1 MIMNDYVAL
10 IEARQHQSEAVEFAR
25 KERLV
30 QLAREALTQRL
41 SHREARKDNSNT
53 DKK

>member
-1 MIMNDYVAL
+1 MMMNDYVAL

-30 QLAREALTQRL
+30 QLAREALMERL
-41 SHREARKDNSNT
+41 GRREARKDDQ

>member
-1 MIMNDYVAL
+1 MMMNDYVAL

-30 QLAREALTQRL
+30 RMARQA
-41 SHREARKDNSNT
+41 
-53 DKK
+53 

>member
-1 MIMNDYVAL
+1 MMTMNDYVAL
-10 IEARQHQSEAVEFAR
+10 IEARQHQSEAVEFVR

-30 QLAREALTQRL
+30 QIAREALMERL
-41 SHREARKDNSNT
+41 QARRNEPRKDE